1 MAAQIFNNL
10 KKKKPSRAGGWVH
23 IYNSNSFFRL
33 KSGRYQQLNV
43 ILFRLIYGEAKK
55 DY

>member
-23 IYNSNSFFRL
+23 IRDSESF
-33 KSGRYQQLNV
+33 SGTL
-43 ILFRLIYGEAKK
+43 
-55 DY
+55 